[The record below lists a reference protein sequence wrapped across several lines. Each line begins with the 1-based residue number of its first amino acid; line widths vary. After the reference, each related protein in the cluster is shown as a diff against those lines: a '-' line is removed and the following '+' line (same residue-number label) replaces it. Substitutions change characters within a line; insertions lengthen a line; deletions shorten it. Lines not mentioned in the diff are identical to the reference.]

1 MCTVERAIE
10 ISVEAHRNQSDK
22 SGESYVLHPL
32 KLMLEMDTE
41 TEMKVAVLHDVA
53 EDSPWTLEDLRDD
66 GFSTEVVE
74 AVKHLTKAKYLRDD
88 ELGVD
93 VEDYGEFIDRV
104 KENETA
110 RKVKLAD
117 IEHNMDLTRLNE
129 LGEEDVERL
138 ERYHE
143 AWKELR

>member
-117 IEHNMDLTRLNE
+117 IEHNMDLTRLDE

-143 AWKELR
+143 AWKELS

>member
-117 IEHNMDLTRLNE
+117 IEHNMDLTRLDE

-138 ERYHE
+138 ESYHE